1 MNPSE
6 LDKQLLASQQY
17 KERSWVK
24 LISVIKRQLD
34 AWATVEVA
42 RQGYND
48 FKLGHMPLLMN
59 ISPGGITNT
68 ELAKK
73 ARVTK
78 QAMSKVVNELLELG
92 YIETIVHDSD
102 KRSSVISL
110 TVKGKQLVITARK
123 CMLRLEAEYEQQF
136 GKQQFEKAKD
146 MLLKV
151 MHYNEEH
158 LNPE

>member
-1 MNPSE
+1 M
-6 LDKQLLASQQY
+6 
-17 KERSWVK
+17 
-24 LISVIKRQLD
+24 RQLD

-42 RQGYND
+42 RQGYDD

-110 TVKGKQLVITARK
+110 TAKGKQLVITARK
-123 CMLRLEAEYEQQF
+123 CMLKLEAEYEQQF

-151 MHYNEEH
+151 MHYNEGH